1 MHFDRHTLATRRT
14 VAGLSPAELAALA
27 GISREAIRLIELGHS
42 TPRPRTAK
50 ALASALDIDVS
61 DLWTVGERAA

>member
-14 VAGLSPAELAALA
+14 VAGLSQAELAALA

-42 TPRPRTAK
+42 TPRPRTAL
-50 ALASALDIDVS
+50 ALAAALGFPSS
-61 DLWTVGERAA
+61 DLWEMEGDAA